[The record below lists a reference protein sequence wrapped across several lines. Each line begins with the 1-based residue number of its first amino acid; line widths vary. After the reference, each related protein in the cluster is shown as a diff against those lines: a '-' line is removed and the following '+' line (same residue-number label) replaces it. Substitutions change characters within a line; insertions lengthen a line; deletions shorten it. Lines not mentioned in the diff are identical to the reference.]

1 MNRFTDT
8 DINELNKLL
17 ENDTNKYLFFVR
29 PCYENHSPYTAPFY
43 NIPRSNSFNNDYY
56 PDDLYIKIMQEIMQV
71 KNTIKNKRA

>member
-17 ENDTNKYLFFVR
+17 ENDTNKYLFLLDLVMR
-29 PCYENHSPYTAPFY
+29 IIHHTALAFY

-71 KNTIKNKRA
+71 KYYR

>member
-29 PCYENHSPYTAPFY
+29 PCYENHSPIQHLRFIIYLDQTV
-43 NIPRSNSFNNDYY
+43 
-56 PDDLYIKIMQEIMQV
+56 LTT
-71 KNTIKNKRA
+71 TIILMICI

>member
-29 PCYENHSPYTAPFY
+29 PCYENHSIQHLRFIIYLDQTV
-43 NIPRSNSFNNDYY
+43 
-56 PDDLYIKIMQEIMQV
+56 LTT
-71 KNTIKNKRA
+71 TIILMICI